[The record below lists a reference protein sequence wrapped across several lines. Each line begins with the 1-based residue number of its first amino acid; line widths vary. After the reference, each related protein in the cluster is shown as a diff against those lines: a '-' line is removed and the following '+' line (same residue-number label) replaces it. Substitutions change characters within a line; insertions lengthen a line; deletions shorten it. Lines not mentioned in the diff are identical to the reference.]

1 MLSLSKGVEHA
12 HAAELG
18 EVCEH
23 PIDAAHPGLLSMSC
37 GSVKQAAA
45 VRG

>member
-12 HAAELG
+12 HAAALG
-18 EVCEH
+18 EVGD

-45 VRG
+45 VRS